1 MENRYKI
8 SYDIKQKNIVNI
20 SFMQGDVDTSV
31 IEIQLFDNGQVVDIT
46 GETIEFRF
54 LKPDNTIVVQDSTTG
69 VNIIDAEQGI
79 FECILMANTL
89 AIPGSV
95 RTEIVRKKNGFILTC
110 PTFYF
115 FVKSSIGNITLS
127 SNYIASIENKMIE
140 WQLNEDLRQEI
151 FENNEVNRERA
162 FNTNETNRQNTFDT
176 NEANRQEIFETN
188 EADRE
193 NRFYRLTTEQQQ
205 DAEVVDARDGEISLK
220 ARLDRDF
227 NILKSSGVKRY
238 GVRFEGSSAQGIRVE
253 DAVGMIAQVA
263 VDDEIVI
270 NDFDKVSFFNRPICC
285 GYHDEEG
292 RFHVNAYRGEPGF
305 AWDGSNG
312 EVYYECTPFYY
323 KGDLHTYISVSAT
336 PLEGYKLAPMF
347 KNGHDK
353 VYCPVFPIA
362 MVDGVATSRAGVFPT
377 SGSMNTHM
385 ANARTYHE
393 KAHTETMAVR
403 ISEYMLM
410 LVEFATKDL
419 QTVMQG
425 ATAMA
430 YSYDDKAVIGE
441 TLVNRIILPK
451 ERAERFVIGQTISIG
466 PNNYTDSVAADRIVT
481 DIVPYDEENTAIYF
495 DGDPVD
501 ITEGDI
507 VASRYWIN
515 GTAATVVAASSGS
528 IRSNTDGK
536 HPCIWRGRENPWGNA
551 FSAICDVLIERVGK
565 EGNYRYIPYYLKD
578 PTKYANGAITEDYV
592 KLSYELPTENGYVKT
607 LGIDSRFPHVRLPLE
622 IGASS
627 TTYLCDYYW
636 VASDVTVRSVFAGG
650 FWDDGRSAGP
660 VFFGC
665 GSSPS
670 SSIIYRLSRLFVT
683 P

>member
-54 LKPDNTIVVQDSTTG
+54 LKPDNTIVAQDSTTG
-69 VNIIDAEQGI
+69 VNIISASEGK

-89 AIPGSV
+89 AVPGVV
-95 RTEIVRKKNGFILTC
+95 RTEIVRKKNNFILTC

-115 FVKSSIGNITLS
+115 TVKSSIGNTILS

-162 FNTNETNRQNTFDT
+162 FNTNETNRQSIFET

-205 DAEVVDARDGEISLK
+205 DAEVIDARDGEISLK

-353 VYCPVFPIA
+353 VYCPVFPVA
-362 MVDGVATSRAGVFPT
+362 MVDGMPTSRAGVFPT
-377 SGSMNTHM
+377 YNSMNGHM
-385 ANARTYHE
+385 TDVRKYHQ

-419 QTVMQG
+419 QSIMGG
-425 ATAMA
+425 ATNMP
-430 YSYDDKAVIGE
+430 YSDSDAAVIGE
-441 TLVNRIILPK
+441 TSVNRIIIPK
-451 ERAERFVIGQTISIG
+451 ERAERFVLGQTISIG
-466 PNNYTDSVAADRIVT
+466 TSYTNSSVAQNRVVTNIVQ
-481 DIVPYDEENTAIYF
+481 YDDENMAIYF

-501 ITEGDI
+501 IAVGNVI
-507 VASRYWIN
+507 ASRPWKN
-515 GTAATVVAASSGS
+515 GAAATVVTASSGS

-551 FSAICDVLIERVGK
+551 FSAICDVLIERVGE

-592 KLSYELPTENGYVKT
+592 KLNYELPTENGYVKT

-636 VASDVTVRSVFAGG
+636 VASDVTVRAVFAGG
-650 FWDDGRSAGP
+650 DVILGRDYGP
-660 VFFGC
+660 VCFAC
-665 GSSPS
+665 TSPS
-670 SSIIYRLSRLFVT
+670 VSYWFRLAHLFVT